1 MPDPTKTR
9 WTLTVSKETDVALR
23 SFLAQRGLKKGDL
36 SLFVEEAVKWRIL
49 DQTINEAR
57 AQFAD
62 LPVEMM
68 QALVDEA
75 SEAVKSELRQALS
88 ESRTLD
94 H

>member
-9 WTLTVSKETDVALR
+9 WTVTVSKETDVALR
-23 SFLAQRGLKKGDL
+23 TFLARRGLKKGDL
-36 SLFVEEAVKWRIL
+36 SLFVEEAIKWRMI

-57 AQFAD
+57 ASFAG
-62 LPVEMM
+62 LPEEEL

-75 SEAVKSELRQALS
+75 TDAVKGELRQALS
-88 ESRTLD
+88 ESRARD